1 MKKAVKTF
9 FALTAISLALCSCS
23 DSGSSGIDGYIGSDG
38 DSGSDSGSSG
48 IDGDSGTENRVLDLR
63 IQNNGVAR
71 WIENFASGTYEAHT
85 ELVSVTAESDGMH
98 FTIKNPANLEG
109 SDEKYK
115 EGCSWIGVYRLEN
128 IDGEEIQT
136 TLAVVDKSPFE
147 PGYLNN
153 ENYIEPAKEINFVY
167 PLCEAGEQYKFKV
180 QIEPH
185 RGQDENGV
193 ENPVDRD
200 HGYSQYLTLTAKGG
214 IGDIN
219 YSNLKNGEWVFAS
232 YSDNKA
238 TVWIENVIPP
248 QDSVVKNVGTYIDIF
263 YGDKDWDT
271 PGKTDW
277 YCLYENPSAVKN
289 NVSIELERWD
299 GKPISELSNTFF
311 AQYNFTFEIPGCPKV
326 TQWRTVKLESDI
338 VSLN

>member
-9 FALTAISLALCSCS
+9 FALAAISLALCSCS
-23 DSGSSGIDGYIGSDG
+23 DSGSSGS
-38 DSGSDSGSSG
+38 
-48 IDGDSGTENRVLDLR
+48 DGDSGTENRVLDLR
-63 IQNNGVAR
+63 IQNGGVAR
-71 WIENFASGTYEAHT
+71 WIEKEVSGTYEAET
-85 ELVSVTAESDGMH
+85 DLVKVTAESDGMH
-98 FTIKNPANLEG
+98 FTIKNPATLAG
-109 SDEKYK
+109 SDKKYQS
-115 EGCSWIGVYRLEN
+115 GCNWIGVYRLEN
-128 IDGEEIQT
+128 IGGEEIQT

-147 PGYLNN
+147 PGHWNN
-153 ENYIEPAKEINFVY
+153 ETWIEQEPAKEINFVY

-180 QIEPH
+180 QIEPQ
-185 RGQDENGV
+185 RGLDENGI

-200 HGYSQYLTLTAKGG
+200 HGYFHYLTLTAKGG
-214 IGDIN
+214 IGDID

-277 YCLYENPSAVKN
+277 YCSYKNPSAVKE

-311 AQYNFTFEIPGCPKV
+311 AQYNFTFEIPDCPQV
-326 TQWRTVKLESDI
+326 SQWRTVTLESDL

>member
-1 MKKAVKTF
+1 MKN
-9 FALTAISLALCSCS
+9 I
-23 DSGSSGIDGYIGSDG
+23 
-38 DSGSDSGSSG
+38 
-48 IDGDSGTENRVLDLR
+48 
-63 IQNNGVAR
+63 
-71 WIENFASGTYEAHT
+71 
-85 ELVSVTAESDGMH
+85 
-98 FTIKNPANLEG
+98 
-109 SDEKYK
+109 K
-115 EGCSWIGVYRLEN
+115 EGCNWIGVYRLET
-128 IDGEEIQT
+128 IGGEEIQT
-136 TLAVVDKSPFE
+136 TLAVVDKLPFE
-147 PGYLNN
+147 PGCWNN
-153 ENYIEPAKEINFVY
+153 ETWIEQEPAKEINFVY

-180 QIEPH
+180 QIEPQ
-185 RGQDENGV
+185 RGLDENGI
-193 ENPVDRD
+193 ENPVDRE

-277 YCLYENPSAVKN
+277 YCLYENPNEVKE

-311 AQYNFTFEIPGCPKV
+311 AQYNFTFEIPDCPQV
-326 TQWRTVKLESDI
+326 SQWRTVTLESDL

>member
-9 FALTAISLALCSCS
+9 FALAAISLALCSCS
-23 DSGSSGIDGYIGSDG
+23 DSGSSGS
-38 DSGSDSGSSG
+38 
-48 IDGDSGTENRVLDLR
+48 DGDSGTENRVLDLR
-63 IQNNGVAR
+63 IQNGGVAR
-71 WIENFASGTYEAHT
+71 WIEKEVSGTYEAET
-85 ELVSVTAESDGMH
+85 DLVKVTAESDGMH
-98 FTIKNPANLEG
+98 FTIKNPATLAG

-115 EGCSWIGVYRLEN
+115 EGCNWIGVYRLEN
-128 IDGEEIQT
+128 IGGEEIQT

-147 PGYLNN
+147 PGHWNN
-153 ENYIEPAKEINFVY
+153 ETWIEQEPAKEINFVY

-180 QIEPH
+180 QIEPQ
-185 RGQDENGV
+185 RGLDENGI

-200 HGYSQYLTLTAKGG
+200 HGYFHYLTLTAKGG
-214 IGDIN
+214 IGDID

-271 PGKTDW
+271 LGKTDW
-277 YCLYENPSAVKN
+277 YCSYKNPSAVEE

-311 AQYNFTFEIPGCPKV
+311 AQYNFTFEIPDCPQV
-326 TQWRTVKLESDI
+326 SQWRTVTLESDL

>member
-9 FALTAISLALCSCS
+9 FALAAISLALCSCS
-23 DSGSSGIDGYIGSDG
+23 DSGSSGS
-38 DSGSDSGSSG
+38 
-48 IDGDSGTENRVLDLR
+48 DGDSGTENRVLDLR
-63 IQNNGVAR
+63 IQNGGVAR
-71 WIENFASGTYEAHT
+71 WIEKEVSGTYEAET
-85 ELVSVTAESDGMH
+85 DLVKVTAESDGMH
-98 FTIKNPANLEG
+98 FTIKNPATLAG

-115 EGCSWIGVYRLEN
+115 EGCNWIGVYRLEN
-128 IDGEEIQT
+128 IGGEEIQT
-136 TLAVVDKSPFE
+136 TLAVVDKLPFE
-147 PGYLNN
+147 PGYED
-153 ENYIEPAKEINFVY
+153 ENGQWWPKTPDESISFVY

-180 QIEPH
+180 QIEPQ
-185 RGQDENGV
+185 RGLDENGI

-200 HGYSQYLTLTAKGG
+200 HGYFHYLTLTAKGG
-214 IGDIN
+214 IGDID
-219 YSNLKNGEWVFAS
+219 YSNLKNSEWVFAS

-263 YGDKDWDT
+263 YGDKDWNT

-277 YCLYENPSAVKN
+277 YCLYENPSAVKE

-311 AQYNFTFEIPGCPKV
+311 AQYNFTFEIPDCPQV
-326 TQWRTVKLESDI
+326 SQWRTVTLESDL

>member
-9 FALTAISLALCSCS
+9 FALAALSLALCSCS
-23 DSGSSGIDGYIGSDG
+23 DSGSSGS
-38 DSGSDSGSSG
+38 
-48 IDGDSGTENRVLDLR
+48 DGDSGTENRVLDLR
-63 IQNNGVAR
+63 IQNGGVAR
-71 WIENFASGTYEAHT
+71 WIEKEVSGTYEAET
-85 ELVSVTAESDGMH
+85 DLVKVTAESDGMH
-98 FTIKNPANLEG
+98 FTIKNPATLAG

-115 EGCSWIGVYRLEN
+115 EGCNWIGVYRLEN
-128 IDGEEIQT
+128 IGGEEIQT
-136 TLAVVDKSPFE
+136 TLAVVDKLPFE
-147 PGYLNN
+147 TGYED
-153 ENYIEPAKEINFVY
+153 ENGQWWPKTPDESISFVY

-180 QIEPH
+180 QIEPQ
-185 RGQDENGV
+185 RGLDENGI

-200 HGYSQYLTLTAKGG
+200 HGYFHYLTLTAKGG
-214 IGDIN
+214 IGDID

-277 YCLYENPSAVKN
+277 YCSYKNPSAVKE

-311 AQYNFTFEIPGCPKV
+311 AQYNFTFEIPDCPQV
-326 TQWRTVKLESDI
+326 SQWRTVTLESDL

>member
-9 FALTAISLALCSCS
+9 FALAAISLALCSCS
-23 DSGSSGIDGYIGSDG
+23 DSGSSGS
-38 DSGSDSGSSG
+38 
-48 IDGDSGTENRVLDLR
+48 DGDSGTENRVLDLR
-63 IQNNGVAR
+63 IQNGGVAR
-71 WIENFASGTYEAHT
+71 WIENSASGTYEAET
-85 ELVSVTAESDGMH
+85 DLVKVTAESDGMH
-98 FTIKNPANLEG
+98 FTIKNPATLAG

-115 EGCSWIGVYRLEN
+115 EGCNWIGVYRLEN
-128 IDGEEIQT
+128 IGGEEIQT

-147 PGYLNN
+147 PGHLNN
-153 ENYIEPAKEINFVY
+153 GTWINQEPAKEINFVY

-180 QIEPH
+180 QIEPQ
-185 RGQDENGV
+185 RGLDENGI

-200 HGYSQYLTLTAKGG
+200 HGYCQYLTLTAKGG

-263 YGDKDWDT
+263 YGNKEWIS
-271 PGKTDW
+271 GETDW
-277 YCLYENPSAVKN
+277 YCLYENPSAVEK
-289 NVSIELERWD
+289 NVSFELKSD
-299 GKPISELSNTFF
+299 FGLQSIQNYSNTFF
-311 AQYNFTFEIPGCPKV
+311 AQYTFTFEVPDCPQV
-326 TQWRTVKLESDI
+326 SQWRTVTLESDL

>member
-9 FALTAISLALCSCS
+9 FALAAISLALCSCS
-23 DSGSSGIDGYIGSDG
+23 DSGN
-38 DSGSDSGSSG
+38 SGS
-48 IDGDSGTENRVLDLR
+48 DGDSGTENRVLDLR
-63 IQNNGVAR
+63 IQNGGVAR
-71 WIENFASGTYEAHT
+71 WIENSASGTYEAHT

-98 FTIKNPANLEG
+98 FTIKNPATLAG

-115 EGCSWIGVYRLEN
+115 EGCNWIGVYRLEN
-128 IDGEEIQT
+128 IGGEEIQT

-147 PGYLNN
+147 PGYED
-153 ENYIEPAKEINFVY
+153 ENGQWWPKTPDESISFVY

-180 QIEPH
+180 QIEPQ
-185 RGQDENGV
+185 RGLDENDI

-200 HGYSQYLTLTAKGG
+200 HGYFHYLTLTAKGG
-214 IGDIN
+214 IGDID

-277 YCLYENPSAVKN
+277 YCLYENPSAVKE

-311 AQYNFTFEIPGCPKV
+311 AQYNFTFEIPDCPQV
-326 TQWRTVKLESDI
+326 SQWRTVTLESDL

>member
-9 FALTAISLALCSCS
+9 FALAAISLALCSCS
-23 DSGSSGIDGYIGSDG
+23 DSGSSGSDG
-38 DSGSDSGSSG
+38 DN
-48 IDGDSGTENRVLDLR
+48 GTENRVLDLR
-63 IQNNGVAR
+63 IQNGGVAR
-71 WIENFASGTYEAHT
+71 WIEKEVSGTYEAET
-85 ELVSVTAESDGMH
+85 DLVKVTAESDGMH
-98 FTIKNPANLEG
+98 FTIKNPATLAG

-115 EGCSWIGVYRLEN
+115 EGCNWIGVYRLEN
-128 IDGEEIQT
+128 IGGEEIQT
-136 TLAVVDKSPFE
+136 TLAVVDKLPFE
-147 PGYLNN
+147 PGYED
-153 ENYIEPAKEINFVY
+153 ENGQWWPKTPDESISFVY

-180 QIEPH
+180 QIEPQ
-185 RGQDENGV
+185 RGLDENGI

-200 HGYSQYLTLTAKGG
+200 HGYFHYLTLTAKGG
-214 IGDIN
+214 IGDID

-277 YCLYENPSAVKN
+277 YCSYKNPSAVKE

-311 AQYNFTFEIPGCPKV
+311 AQYNFTFEIPDCPQV
-326 TQWRTVKLESDI
+326 SQWRTVTLESDL

>member
-9 FALTAISLALCSCS
+9 FALAAISLALCSCS
-23 DSGSSGIDGYIGSDG
+23 DSGSSGSDG
-38 DSGSDSGSSG
+38 DN
-48 IDGDSGTENRVLDLR
+48 GTENRVLDLR
-63 IQNNGVAR
+63 IQNGGVAR
-71 WIENFASGTYEAHT
+71 WIEKEVSGTYEAET
-85 ELVSVTAESDGMH
+85 DLVKVTAESDGMH
-98 FTIKNPANLEG
+98 FTIKNPATLEG
-109 SDEKYK
+109 SDKKYK
-115 EGCSWIGVYRLEN
+115 EGCNWIGVYRLEN
-128 IDGEEIQT
+128 IGGEEIQT

-147 PGYLNN
+147 PGYED
-153 ENYIEPAKEINFVY
+153 ENDQWWPKTPDESISFVY

-180 QIEPH
+180 QIEPQ
-185 RGQDENGV
+185 RGLDENGI

-200 HGYSQYLTLTAKGG
+200 HGYFHYLTLTAKGG
-214 IGDIN
+214 IGDID

-277 YCLYENPSAVKN
+277 YCSYKNPSAVKE

-311 AQYNFTFEIPGCPKV
+311 AQYNFTFEIPDCPQV
-326 TQWRTVKLESDI
+326 SQWRTVTLESDL

>member
-9 FALTAISLALCSCS
+9 FALAAISLALCSCS
-23 DSGSSGIDGYIGSDG
+23 DSGSSGS
-38 DSGSDSGSSG
+38 
-48 IDGDSGTENRVLDLR
+48 DGDSGTENRVLDLR
-63 IQNNGVAR
+63 IQNGGVAR
-71 WIENFASGTYEAHT
+71 WIEKEVSGTYEAET
-85 ELVSVTAESDGMH
+85 DLVKVTAESDGMH
-98 FTIKNPANLEG
+98 FTIKNPATLAG

-115 EGCSWIGVYRLEN
+115 EGCNWIGVYRLEN
-128 IDGEEIQT
+128 IGGKEIQT
-136 TLAVVDKSPFE
+136 TLARLDKSPFE

-153 ENYIEPAKEINFVY
+153 GTWINQEPAKEINFVY

-180 QIEPH
+180 QIEPLKGAGESLV
-185 RGQDENGV
+185 RENGYF
-193 ENPVDRD
+193 
-200 HGYSQYLTLTAKGG
+200 HYLTLTAKGG
-214 IGDIN
+214 IGDID
-219 YSNLKNGEWVFAS
+219 YSNLKNGEWAFAS

-263 YGDKDWDT
+263 YGNKEWIS
-271 PGKTDW
+271 GETDW
-277 YCLYENPSAVKN
+277 YCLYENPSAVEE

-311 AQYNFTFEIPGCPKV
+311 AQYTFTFEVPDCPQV
-326 TQWRTVKLESDI
+326 SQWRTVTLESDL

>member
-1 MKKAVKTF
+1 MKKAAKTF
-9 FALTAISLALCSCS
+9 FALSAISLALCSCS
-23 DSGSSGIDGYIGSDG
+23 DSGSSESDVVI
-38 DSGSDSGSSG
+38 GSDSGSSG
-48 IDGDSGTENRVLDLR
+48 TQNRVLDLR
-63 IQNNGVAR
+63 IQNGGVAR
-71 WIENFASGTYEAHT
+71 WIEDFAFGTYEAHT

-98 FTIKNPANLEG
+98 FTIKNPANLAG

-115 EGCSWIGVYRLEN
+115 KGCSWIGVYRLEN
-128 IDGEEIQT
+128 IGGEEIQT
-136 TLAVVDKSPFE
+136 TLAVVDKLPFE
-147 PGYLNN
+147 PRYWNN
-153 ENYIEPAKEINFVY
+153 ETHTYIEQEPAKEINFVY

-214 IGDIN
+214 ICNIN
-219 YSNLKNGEWVFAS
+219 YSKLKNGEWVFAS

-277 YCLYENPSAVKN
+277 YCLYENPIAVKN
-289 NVSIELERWD
+289 NVSIKLERWD

-311 AQYNFTFEIPGCPKV
+311 AQYNFTFEIPDCPQV
-326 TQWRTVKLESDI
+326 TQWRTVKLESDL

>member
-1 MKKAVKTF
+1 MKKTAKTF
-9 FALTAISLALCSCS
+9 FALAAISLALCSC
-23 DSGSSGIDGYIGSDG
+23 
-38 DSGSDSGSSG
+38 SDSGSSG

-63 IQNNGVAR
+63 IQNDGVAR

-128 IDGEEIQT
+128 IAGEEIQT
-136 TLAVVDKSPFE
+136 TLAVVDKFPFE
-147 PGYLNN
+147 PGYWNN
-153 ENYIEPAKEINFVY
+153 ETNSYIEQEPAKEINFVY

-185 RGQDENGV
+185 RGLDENGV

-219 YSNLKNGEWVFAS
+219 YSNLKNGEWAFAS

-289 NVSIELERWD
+289 NVSIKLERWD

-311 AQYNFTFEIPGCPKV
+311 AQYNFTFEIPDCPQV
-326 TQWRTVKLESDI
+326 TQWRTVKLESDL

>member
-9 FALTAISLALCSCS
+9 FALAAISLALCSCS
-23 DSGSSGIDGYIGSDG
+23 DSGSSGS
-38 DSGSDSGSSG
+38 
-48 IDGDSGTENRVLDLR
+48 DGDSGTENRVLDLR
-63 IQNNGVAR
+63 IQNGGVAR
-71 WIENFASGTYEAHT
+71 WIEKEVSRTYEAET
-85 ELVSVTAESDGMH
+85 DLVKVTAESDGMH
-98 FTIKNPANLEG
+98 FTIKNPATLAG

-115 EGCSWIGVYRLEN
+115 EGCNWIGVYRLEN
-128 IDGEEIQT
+128 IGGEEIQT
-136 TLAVVDKSPFE
+136 TLAVVDKLPFE
-147 PGYLNN
+147 PGYWNN
-153 ENYIEPAKEINFVY
+153 ETWINQEPAKEINFVY

-180 QIEPH
+180 QIEPQ
-185 RGQDENGV
+185 RGLDENGI
-193 ENPVDRD
+193 ENPVDRE
-200 HGYSQYLTLTAKGG
+200 HGYRQYLTLTAKGG
-214 IGDIN
+214 IGDID

-263 YGDKDWDT
+263 YGDKDWNT

-277 YCLYENPSAVKN
+277 YCLYENPSAVKE

-311 AQYNFTFEIPGCPKV
+311 AQYNFTFEIPDCPQV
-326 TQWRTVKLESDI
+326 SQWRTVTLESDL

>member
-1 MKKAVKTF
+1 MKKAAKTF
-9 FALTAISLALCSCS
+9 FALSAISLALCSCS
-23 DSGSSGIDGYIGSDG
+23 DSGSSGS
-38 DSGSDSGSSG
+38 
-48 IDGDSGTENRVLDLR
+48 DGDSGTENRVLDLR
-63 IQNNGVAR
+63 IQNGGVAR
-71 WIENFASGTYEAHT
+71 WIEKEVSGTYEAET
-85 ELVSVTAESDGMH
+85 DLVKVTAESDGMH
-98 FTIKNPANLEG
+98 FTIKNPATLAG

-115 EGCSWIGVYRLEN
+115 EGCNWIGVYRLEN
-128 IDGEEIQT
+128 IGGEEIQT

-147 PGYLNN
+147 PGHWNN
-153 ENYIEPAKEINFVY
+153 ETWIEQEPAKEINFVY

-180 QIEPH
+180 QIEPLKGAGESLV
-185 RGQDENGV
+185 RENGYF
-193 ENPVDRD
+193 
-200 HGYSQYLTLTAKGG
+200 HYLTLTAKGG
-214 IGDIN
+214 IGDID
-219 YSNLKNGEWVFAS
+219 YSNLKNGEWAFAS

-271 PGKTDW
+271 LGKTDW
-277 YCLYENPSAVKN
+277 YCSYKNPSAVEE

-311 AQYNFTFEIPGCPKV
+311 AQYTFTFEVPDCPQV
-326 TQWRTVKLESDI
+326 SQWRTVTLESDL

>member
-9 FALTAISLALCSCS
+9 FALAAISLALCSCS
-23 DSGSSGIDGYIGSDG
+23 DSGSSGS
-38 DSGSDSGSSG
+38 
-48 IDGDSGTENRVLDLR
+48 DGDSGTENRVLDLR
-63 IQNNGVAR
+63 IQNGGVAR
-71 WIENFASGTYEAHT
+71 WIEKEVSGTYEAET
-85 ELVSVTAESDGMH
+85 DLVKVTAESDGMH
-98 FTIKNPANLEG
+98 FTIKNPATLAG
-109 SDEKYK
+109 SDEKYQS
-115 EGCSWIGVYRLEN
+115 GCNWIGVYRLET
-128 IDGEEIQT
+128 IGGKEIQT

-147 PGYLNN
+147 PGYED
-153 ENYIEPAKEINFVY
+153 ENGQWWPKTPDESISFVY

-180 QIEPH
+180 QIEPQ
-185 RGQDENGV
+185 RGLDENGI
-193 ENPVDRD
+193 ENPVDRE
-200 HGYSQYLTLTAKGG
+200 HGYRQYLTLTAKGG

-263 YGDKDWDT
+263 YGDKDWNT

-277 YCLYENPSAVKN
+277 YCLYENPSAVKE

-311 AQYNFTFEIPGCPKV
+311 AQYNFTFEIPDCPQV
-326 TQWRTVKLESDI
+326 SQWRTVTLESDL

>member
-9 FALTAISLALCSCS
+9 FALAAISLALCSCS
-23 DSGSSGIDGYIGSDG
+23 DSGSSGS
-38 DSGSDSGSSG
+38 
-48 IDGDSGTENRVLDLR
+48 DGDSGTENRVLDLR
-63 IQNNGVAR
+63 IQNGGVAR
-71 WIENFASGTYEAHT
+71 WIEKEVSGTYEAET
-85 ELVSVTAESDGMH
+85 DLVKVTAESDGMH
-98 FTIKNPANLEG
+98 FTIKNPATLAG

-115 EGCSWIGVYRLEN
+115 EGCNWIGVYRLEN
-128 IDGEEIQT
+128 IGGEEIQT

-147 PGYLNN
+147 PGYED
-153 ENYIEPAKEINFVY
+153 ENGQWWPKTPDESISFVY

-180 QIEPH
+180 QIEPQ
-185 RGQDENGV
+185 RGLDENGI
-193 ENPVDRD
+193 ENPVDRE
-200 HGYSQYLTLTAKGG
+200 HGYRQYLTLTAKGG
-214 IGDIN
+214 IGDID

-277 YCLYENPSAVKN
+277 YCSYKNPSAVKE

-311 AQYNFTFEIPGCPKV
+311 AQYNFTFEIPDCPQV
-326 TQWRTVKLESDI
+326 SQWRTVTLESDL

>member
-9 FALTAISLALCSCS
+9 FALAAISLALCSCS
-23 DSGSSGIDGYIGSDG
+23 DSGSSGS
-38 DSGSDSGSSG
+38 
-48 IDGDSGTENRVLDLR
+48 DGDSGTENRVLDLR
-63 IQNNGVAR
+63 IQNGGVAR
-71 WIENFASGTYEAHT
+71 WIEKEVSGTYEAHT

-98 FTIKNPANLEG
+98 FTIKNPATLEG

-115 EGCSWIGVYRLEN
+115 EGCNWIGVYRLEN
-128 IDGEEIQT
+128 IGGEEIQT
-136 TLAVVDKSPFE
+136 TLAVVDKLPFE
-147 PGYLNN
+147 PGYED
-153 ENYIEPAKEINFVY
+153 ENGQWWPKTPDESISFVY

-180 QIEPH
+180 QIEPQ
-185 RGQDENGV
+185 RGLDENGI

-200 HGYSQYLTLTAKGG
+200 HGYFHYLTLTAKGG
-214 IGDIN
+214 IGDID

-277 YCLYENPSAVKN
+277 YCSYKNPSAVKE

-311 AQYNFTFEIPGCPKV
+311 AQYNFTFEIPDCPQV
-326 TQWRTVKLESDI
+326 SQWRTVTLESDL